1 MKKKSSKSINQ
12 SNRNTKKT
20 NSLNH
25 SNGTV
30 KTTNSLNR
38 SNSTAKKMNSST
50 SFNRNTKNMSSLNQ
64 LNNSA
69 SNITSL
75 KNSGIPKKSTMPDSR
90 TSTSTTSTR
99 TYTPKNRAS
108 VNTTTSLKQ
117 RNQKS
122 SRNWGL
128 VFTKLTI
135 QVVLCI
141 LFYFAVYIIVT
152 DYAGEAYDFAYQI
165 FGDVCVEPSSDKKVK
180 VTIPENASLKE
191 IASLLA
197 DKELIKNEYSF
208 YIRGK
213 LSTNDKR
220 VIMPGTY
227 ILYPS
232 DNYEDILNTLT
243 QSDNVE

>member
-1 MKKKSSKSINQ
+1 MKKKSSKSSTQ

-20 NSLNH
+20 NSLNY
-25 SNGTV
+25 SNGTI
-30 KTTNSLNR
+30 KSTTSLDR
-38 SNSTAKKMNSST
+38 PNSTAKNMNSST
-50 SFNRNTKNMSSLNQ
+50 SVNRTAKNTSSLNRPNSTAKNMNSLNQ
-64 LNNSA
+64 LNN
-69 SNITSL
+69 N
-75 KNSGIPKKSTMPDSR
+75 SR

-99 TYTPKNRAS
+99 TYTSKNRTS

-117 RNQKS
+117 RNQKTD
-122 SRNWGL
+122 RNLGL
-128 VFTKLTI
+128 WFTKLTI

-141 LFYFAVYIIVT
+141 LFYFAVYMIVT
-152 DYAGEAYDFAYQI
+152 DYAGESYDFAYQI

-197 DKELIKNEYSF
+197 DKELIKNKYSF
-208 YIRGK
+208 YVRSK

-227 ILYPS
+227 VLYPS